1 MPDEMVLLGLNK
13 NAFLFDGKDTLS
25 KTIWKDDPQCHRQH
39 SSKMNTS
46 TYWWINFTLNVAL
59 SFEHS
64 HAYFA
69 CATEESLVQLHCS
82 YDKEEAPIKEWKDY
96 AKKNQEW
103 EVLIYWTG
111 LDDIVSLEEATKII
125 EINELQDQPQEEHRD
140 ERAGEM
146 KELVRAKER
155 QSLVMTVGAE
165 TTRQS
170 FMMIARAEVTR
181 HHLLTAAVTSIRVM
195 AVMKISL
202 QGSMN
207 GFLMD
212 SSLLK
217 QRRNLMQKAA
227 MTGKAIALA
236 WEDAK
241 ELQRMSAKA
250 LDKSPQSSP

>member
-25 KTIWKDDPQCHRQH
+25 KTIQKDDPQCHRQH

-125 EINELQDQPQEEHRD
+125 EINELQDQPQEE
-140 ERAGEM
+140 EI
-146 KELVRAKER
+146 
-155 QSLVMTVGAE
+155 
-165 TTRQS
+165 TRQS
-170 FMMIARAEVTR
+170 FMMIARAKVTR

-202 QGSMN
+202 QGLMN
-207 GFLMD
+207 GFLID

>member
-1 MPDEMVLLGLNK
+1 MASIFPFCPFLEIIFKQEMPDEMVLLGLNK

-25 KTIWKDDPQCHRQH
+25 KTIQKDDPQCHRQH

-140 ERAGEM
+140 ERAGEG
-146 KELVRAKER
+146 
-155 QSLVMTVGAE
+155 Q
-165 TTRQS
+165 
-170 FMMIARAEVTR
+170 
-181 HHLLTAAVTSIRVM
+181 
-195 AVMKISL
+195 
-202 QGSMN
+202 
-207 GFLMD
+207 
-212 SSLLK
+212 
-217 QRRNLMQKAA
+217 
-227 MTGKAIALA
+227 GKAESRDDSGCGDNQTEFHDDSEGRGDQAPPLDGSSDINQGDGSNEDFLA
-236 WEDAK
+236 GFDEWFSDG
-241 ELQRMSAKA
+241 L
-250 LDKSPQSSP
+250 